1 MRRSVNGGKTG
12 PASTVKQNS
21 GGGGT
26 ASKRGVST
34 DENNANAD
42 VKNVLT
48 CDEDNHVQAMAGPVT
63 ARLKMLEKKCSQIL
77 DMQMKFNILDKWI
90 TQQFGIKLFPPEVV
104 NMEKLANGN
113 PEDVDNPFYAVYLVC
128 QRVKFL
134 EEKVKKLEAR
144 PYEDMGELKP
154 TSNYS
159 SSHAFRNFKGQGKS
173 SGGGGVKRTYGN
185 SSPSTPKKPKLIPRP
200 APPSSN
206 YPFKPSVKILPKDPN
221 AVTPSKKDTS
231 EQLDLAKA
239 SSSPKKSVAVE
250 EKEPESKQESI
261 DGKEQVLDEK
271 SVSSENQAKESSDDN
286 AKDKVT
292 PDPQDESKDTTV
304 EGMDIE
310 KSAVDIPKE
319 DSTSADQQEKPVE
332 ESSVEAAAAEMS
344 VIKQEDM
351 SADEAIGEDA
361 VPEVLGEKS
370 VAASEKESLSEDA
383 LLFDDSAPVADDMM
397 EFESGQEESEMEI
410 EQKPVLPL
418 EEDLGGDISGSEASV
433 SSLASSSS
441 KPRLSTRRKK
451 GAMAAAAAASGGTGK
466 HSEEEKPV
474 MYTARGR
481 RHTVPR
487 RYAEFT
493 GHDNVVSILKSQ
505 QRAEKSA
512 AAAASAAGSSKGGK
526 RQSVT
531 PTKTQDTPPRI
542 RKMVKTPKTPS
553 PKKAALTDSDGDG
566 DFREGKKKSGSGS
579 SSSTLPQD
587 RPPCVDV
594 LVDKVMGR
602 EVDSDGMVVLS
613 ESYPNIFVN
622 QQQLVAVIVK
632 SNGKSTR
639 LTRKMTTLVFED
651 SVLASAS
658 PFGTKYYKDRLPP
671 EPLEAMVDF
680 IADSGFE
687 PHYSKK
693 KIYMIVGQV
702 CNEARAGRVSR
713 KFMQPLEPGTSA
725 SGQPLDCIS
734 EASSPASQSTP
745 P

>member
-1 MRRSVNGGKTG
+1 M
-12 PASTVKQNS
+12 
-21 GGGGT
+21 
-26 ASKRGVST
+26 
-34 DENNANAD
+34 D
-42 VKNVLT
+42 
-48 CDEDNHVQAMAGPVT
+48 
-63 ARLKMLEKKCSQIL
+63 
-77 DMQMKFNILDKWI
+77 
-90 TQQFGIKLFPPEVV
+90 
-104 NMEKLANGN
+104 
-113 PEDVDNPFYAVYLVC
+113 AVYLVC

-159 SSHAFRNFKGQGKS
+159 STHAFRNYKTQGKG
-173 SGGGGVKRTYGN
+173 SGSGGVKRTYGN
-185 SSPSTPKKPKLIPRP
+185 ASPSTPKKPKLIPRP

-221 AVTPSKKDTS
+221 ATTPVKKETV
-231 EQLDLAKA
+231 EQADLAKA
-239 SSSPKKSVAVE
+239 SSTPKKPAAVE
-250 EKEPESKQESI
+250 EKEKETVTKQESSE
-261 DGKEQVLDEK
+261 GKEQPEAEK
-271 SVSSENQAKESSDDN
+271 STETETKDSADDIV
-286 AKDKVT
+286 KDKVLAEES
-292 PDPQDESKDTTV
+292 QSESKETTSETMEVDKTAGETAKEDNSSNEQQETKEKTV
-304 EGMDIE
+304 EE
-310 KSAVDIPKE
+310 TPE
-319 DSTSADQQEKPVE
+319 DV
-332 ESSVEAAAAEMS
+332 AAELPI
-344 VIKQEDM
+344 IKQEDL
-351 SADEAIGEDA
+351 SGDEIGDADEDA
-361 VPEVLGEKS
+361 LSNVVGDKS
-370 VAASEKESLSEDA
+370 ATASEKESLAAEDA
-383 LLFDDSAPVADDMM
+383 LLFDDSAPGADDMM

-410 EQKPVLPL
+410 EQKPVIPL
-418 EEDLGGDISGSEASV
+418 EEDLGGDVSGSEASV
-433 SSLASSSS
+433 SSFASSSS

-451 GAMAAAAAASGGTGK
+451 GAMMAAIASSSGSTGK
-466 HSEEEKPV
+466 NSEEEKPV

-505 QRAEKSA
+505 QRAEKTA
-512 AAAASAAGSSKGGK
+512 AAGNSKGGK
-526 RQSVT
+526 RQSLT
-531 PTKTQDTPPRI
+531 PTKTHDTPPRI

-553 PKKAALTDSDGDG
+553 PKKALTDSEGDG
-566 DFREGKKKSGSGS
+566 DVREGKKKSSGGGAS
-579 SSSTLPQD
+579 SSSALPLD

-613 ESYPNIFVN
+613 EAYPNIYVN
-622 QQQLVAVIVK
+622 QQQLVAVVVK

-713 KFMQPLEPGTSA
+713 KFMQPMEPGTSA
-725 SGQPLDCIS
+725 SGQPLECIS
-734 EASSPASQSTP
+734 EASSPAAQATP